1 MISHLHYI
9 TQQTE
14 KFSHTEL
21 AEFACKGG
29 VNWVQLR
36 VKPPLFNSPQRGE
49 NSLPFG
55 KGWGWAEWKK
65 IALEVQAVCKKYGAT
80 FIINDNVMLAK
91 EIGADGVHLGL
102 NDMNPK
108 EARRILGDDFI
119 IGGTAHNFEEA
130 KFQIENHVDYIGIG
144 PYRFTSTKND
154 LSELLGLE
162 GIHKILKDV
171 TTNIPFIAI
180 GGIKVDDIQSLQS
193 IGIYGVAVSSA
204 INLANDISA
213 SAKEF
218 VDALHKNQSQ
228 KINTIEHDE

>member
-29 VNWVQLR
+29 VNWEQLR
-36 VKPPLFNSPQRGE
+36 VKNIE
-49 NSLPFG
+49 YD
-55 KGWGWAEWKK
+55 EWKN
-65 IALEVQAVCKKYGAT
+65 IALEVQTVCKKYGAT

-154 LSELLGLE
+154 LSELLELE

-228 KINTIEHDE
+228 KINSN